1 MGVNKYEESEG
12 IVFAVAPTP
21 DGMKRL
27 VGSFSGK
34 FNSYDEIAAFF
45 IREGKLL
52 SDVGRA
58 VLNGDAEE
66 EQAESIA
73 AGQLT

>member
-1 MGVNKYEESEG
+1 
-12 IVFAVAPTP
+12 
-21 DGMKRL
+21 MKRL

-73 AGQLT
+73 AGPIT